1 MFILIIKDYHHF
13 SSGMYLS
20 FGISIHFSTPI
31 STYFGLFGIV
41 SGGLS
46 NSVPVILSG
55 TLLLVKLPAVSAV
68 FGLPFLKQS

>member
-31 STYFGLFGIV
+31 STYFGLFGTV

-46 NSVPVILSG
+46 NWVPVILST

>member
-1 MFILIIKDYHHF
+1 MFLLIIKDYYH

-20 FGISIHFSTPI
+20 FGFPIHFSTPI
-31 STYFGLFGIV
+31 STYFGLFGTV

-46 NSVPVILSG
+46 NSVPVILST

-68 FGLPFLKQS
+68 FGFPSLKQS

>member
-1 MFILIIKDYHHF
+1 MFILIIKDYYHF

-20 FGISIHFSTPI
+20 FGISIHFLTRI
-31 STYFGLFGIV
+31 STYFGLFGTV

-46 NSVPVILSG
+46 DSVPVILST
-55 TLLLVKLPAVSAV
+55 TLLLVKLSAVSAV